1 MEDGQ
6 EAAAVA
12 IHLMSARIR
21 NVNLKS
27 GMPTVDEARSRLNTE
42 IDKAK
47 QRGDHVL
54 KLIHGYGSSGVGGKL
69 RDAIRSSLRRRR
81 KEGKIRSFVAG
92 EKWNVFDEVT
102 NQILEE
108 CPQLAKDSDLNSYN
122 EGITIVLM

>member
-1 MEDGQ
+1 M
-6 EAAAVA
+6 AARV
-12 IHLMSARIR
+12 R

-27 GMPTVDEARSRLNTE
+27 GMPTVEEARSRLNTE
-42 IDKAK
+42 IDKAR

-69 RDAIRSSLRRRR
+69 KDAIRSSLRRRR

-92 EKWNVFDEVT
+92 EKWGAFDEVT
-102 NQILEE
+102 NEILGE
-108 CPQLAKDSDLNSYN
+108 CPQLDRDPDLNNYN

>member
-1 MEDGQ
+1 M
-6 EAAAVA
+6 AT
-12 IHLMSARIR
+12 RIR

-27 GMPTVDEARSRLNTE
+27 GMPTVEEARSRLNAE
-42 IDKAK
+42 IDKAR

-69 RDAIRSSLRRRR
+69 KDAIRSSLRRRR

-92 EKWNVFDEVT
+92 EQWGAFDDVT
-102 NQILEE
+102 NEILGE
-108 CPQLAKDSDLNSYN
+108 CPQLDRDPDLNNYN